1 MGGVSADWGAHV
13 DGGSAMNETNNGP
26 NVVMA
31 LPGLALLLIP
41 AAVIGWLFGWAAGVV
56 GYLAF
61 VAGLVIGDY
70 RPEGS

>member
-1 MGGVSADWGAHV
+1 
-13 DGGSAMNETNNGP
+13 MNETNNGP